1 VVVGAAVV
9 VGATVE
15 VVAGTVVVVVV
26 AGGLVVG
33 GAVVGGTVVGAT
45 VVGGT
50 VVEVVVVGRFFA
62 STRTD
67 CPSSRK
73 IVCSAG
79 TCARVVV
86 PTPQRKAT
94 AATAIVRWSFMPAS
108 IPGQG

>member
-45 VVGGT
+45 VVGG
-50 VVEVVVVGRFFA
+50 VVVVVVGRFFA

-79 TCARVVV
+79 TCASVVV
-86 PTPQRKAT
+86 PTPQRNAT
-94 AATAIVRWSFMPAS
+94 AATANVLCSLMPAS